1 MYPSTLK
8 PAEQSVSRLETGLD
22 RQELLLQRTAS
33 AWCDLEASLPSRL
46 AAGLDDLVG
55 GGRVAREV
63 LCARKK
69 EKEEKTPSQKMSQ
82 KRQAARKDKEAGGL
96 PSTKSS
102 IWP

>member
-1 MYPSTLK
+1 MRPGALK
-8 PAEQSVSRLETGLD
+8 PAKQSVSRLETGLD

-33 AWCDLEASLPSRL
+33 ALCNLGDSLPSCL
-46 AAGLDDLVG
+46 AAGFNDLAG
-55 GGRVAREV
+55 GGRVARKV

-69 EKEEKTPSQKMSQ
+69 EKEEKNTKSENEL
-82 KRQAARKDKEAGGL
+82 KRQVASKDEEEGAL

>member
-1 MYPSTLK
+1 MRPGTLK

-33 AWCDLEASLPSRL
+33 VWCNLGASLPSCL
-46 AAGLDDLVG
+46 AAGLDDLVV

-69 EKEEKTPSQKMSQ
+69 EKEEKTPSQKTS
-82 KRQAARKDKEAGGL
+82 
-96 PSTKSS
+96 
-102 IWP
+102 

>member
-1 MYPSTLK
+1 MRPNALK
-8 PAEQSVSRLETGLD
+8 TAEHPVSRLEAGLD
-22 RQELLLQRTAS
+22 RQKLLLKRPTGVRR
-33 AWCDLEASLPSRL
+33 DLSASLPLRL
-46 AAGLDDLVG
+46 TVGLDDLVG

-69 EKEEKTPSQKMSQ
+69 EKEEKNTKSENEL
-82 KRQAARKDKEAGGL
+82 KRQATSKDEEEDGL

>member
-1 MYPSTLK
+1 M
-8 PAEQSVSRLETGLD
+8 SRLEAGLD
-22 RQELLLQRTAS
+22 RQELLLQRPAS
-33 AWCDLEASLPSRL
+33 VWRNLGASLPLCL

-69 EKEEKTPSQKMSQ
+69 EKEEKTPSQKTSQ
-82 KRQAARKDKEAGGL
+82 KRQTARKDEEVGGL

>member
-1 MYPSTLK
+1 MHPGTLK

-22 RQELLLQRTAS
+22 CQELLLQQPAS
-33 AWCDLEASLPSRL
+33 VWRNLSGSLPPCL

-69 EKEEKTPSQKMSQ
+69 EKEEKKNQKSAQ
-82 KRQAARKDKEAGGL
+82 PIVGSLKKRNSL
-96 PSTKSS
+96 STMSS
-102 IWP
+102 IS